1 MLMLQCDCLI
11 GPACSIL
18 IIIITTSII
27 IIIIIMIIQAHSMSE
42 ARELYD
48 QLAPLC
54 PIMLALTGTV

>member
-1 MLMLQCDCLI
+1 MLMLQFDCLI

-27 IIIIIMIIQAHSMSE
+27 IIIIIQAHSMSE